1 MTLWQALHERFVPP
15 GGHAESHQFG
25 RAAVRFTPLPALQN
39 CNICHMYLSSAWNK
53 LDGFIVT
60 VSVIDTIL
68 TYATAGGGANLSML
82 RILRIFRIFRYV
94 FGGLQ
99 FMVYGLWFT
108 VYGLWFQSHP
118 ILRALRPLRIVSR
131 AKGVRIVIT
140 TLLSATGPMMNTM
153 SIAIGVFAIFGILA
167 VQLFGGNSHFCR
179 LNSQTP
185 NPKPQTPN
193 PKPQTP
199 NPQPSTTT
207 PDILQ
212 RHFGFQQAGLPR
224 RKPCRRHHKAV
235 AERRKKLRQHR
246 HRSVHN
252 VHARCW

>member
-1 MTLWQALHERFVPP
+1 MVYGLW
-15 GGHAESHQFG
+15 
-25 RAAVRFTPLPALQN
+25 
-39 CNICHMYLSSAWNK
+39 
-53 LDGFIVT
+53 
-60 VSVIDTIL
+60 
-68 TYATAGGGANLSML
+68 
-82 RILRIFRIFRYV
+82 
-94 FGGLQ
+94 
-99 FMVYGLWFT
+99 FMVYGLWFM

-118 ILRALRPLRIVSR
+118 IPRALRPLRIVSR

-185 NPKPQTPN
+185 NPKPQTTN
-193 PKPQTP
+193 
-199 NPQPSTTT
+199 

-224 RKPCRRHHKAV
+224 RKPCRRHHKAM

-252 VHARCW
+252 VHACCW